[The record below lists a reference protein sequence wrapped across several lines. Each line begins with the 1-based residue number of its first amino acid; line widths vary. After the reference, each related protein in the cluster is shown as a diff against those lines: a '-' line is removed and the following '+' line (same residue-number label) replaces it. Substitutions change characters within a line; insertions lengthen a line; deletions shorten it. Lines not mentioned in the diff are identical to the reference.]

1 MSQATRRSGAFS
13 GPATLR
19 GRGRFHVKSAYL
31 PGDSRFAGCGS
42 VWQSASLGDYPRQKG
57 NVGIRG
63 QKALNERFREPL
75 LSVRDGAS
83 TLFTPTFWCFFWS
96 GREAHA

>member
-1 MSQATRRSGAFS
+1 
-13 GPATLR
+13 
-19 GRGRFHVKSAYL
+19 
-31 PGDSRFAGCGS
+31 
-42 VWQSASLGDYPRQKG
+42 
-57 NVGIRG
+57 VGIRG